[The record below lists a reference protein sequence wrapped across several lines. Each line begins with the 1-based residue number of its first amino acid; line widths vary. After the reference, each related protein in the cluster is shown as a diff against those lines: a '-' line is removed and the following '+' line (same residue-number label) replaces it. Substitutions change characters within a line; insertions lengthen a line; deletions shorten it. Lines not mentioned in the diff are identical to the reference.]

1 MESGPRKPKGE
12 RIEGKRIITPVSTLS
27 YLVWVTGTSSY
38 WGTSESMRTTGF
50 KVVLL
55 RDC

>member
-1 MESGPRKPKGE
+1 MESGPTKPNGD
-12 RIEGKRIITPVSTLS
+12 RMEGKRIITSVSTLS

-38 WGTSESMRTTGF
+38 WGTSGSMCTTGF